1 MKTTILK
8 FFTLSAAIFAFSN
21 ISFGQNTA
29 SAEADAGARIITP
42 LTIENNQGLEFGDI
56 IAGANKITITT
67 AGARSATN
75 EDAFLVTTGV
85 TRTPQAAQFT
95 VNGEANLSY
104 TLVIDP
110 SATLT
115 QVDGTATM
123 TINNFG
129 HNATG
134 TLSGSGAEV
143 FNVGADLIVG
153 ASQASGVYEGTFEVT
168 VTYE

>member
-21 ISFGQNTA
+21 ISFGQITA

-56 IAGANKITITT
+56 IAGANTITITT
-67 AGARSATN
+67 DGDRSATN
-75 EDAFLVTTGV
+75 EDAFLVTTDV
-85 TRTPQAAQFT
+85 TRTPQAAKFT
-95 VNGEANLSY
+95 VNGEADLSY
-104 TLVIDP
+104 TLVIDLIAP
-110 SATLT
+110 LT

-123 TINNFG
+123 TINNFD

-134 TLSGSGAEV
+134 KLSGSGAEV

-153 ASQASGVYEGTFEVT
+153 ASQASGVYKGTFEVT

>member
-56 IAGANKITITT
+56 IAGANTITITT
-67 AGARSATN
+67 DGDRSATN
-75 EDAFLVTTGV
+75 EDAFLVTTDV
-85 TRTPQAAQFT
+85 TRTPQAAKFT
-95 VNGEANLSY
+95 VNGEADLSY
-104 TLVIDP
+104 TLVIDLIAP
-110 SATLT
+110 LT

-123 TINNFG
+123 TINNFN

-134 TLSGSGAEV
+134 KLSGSGAEV